1 MEFDLGIFVTF
12 FCAALSYG
20 LKKQIINLNYIIMED
35 VAPALMGLAMFATIF
50 GLVYF
55 YLSYRNKERLALI
68 ESGADADL
76 FYSKKKKKS
85 TTPFALSIGLVS
97 IGLAIGITL
106 AFIIEK
112 ILIEVENKEGHQE
125 YPQIYFAMILLFVG
139 IALVKSYQLSR
150 KYDKE
155 DNGKE
160 E

>member
-1 MEFDLGIFVTF
+1 MD
-12 FCAALSYG
+12 
-20 LKKQIINLNYIIMED
+20 D
-35 VAPALMGLAMFATIF
+35 VAPALMGLAVFATIF
-50 GLVYF
+50 GIVYF

-76 FYSKKKKKS
+76 FYSKKKKKT

-106 AFIIEK
+106 GFIIEK
-112 ILIEVENKEGHQE
+112 VLLAIEKPEGYHE
-125 YPQIYFAMILLFVG
+125 YPQVYFAMIFLFVG

-150 KYDKE
+150 KIDKE

>member
-1 MEFDLGIFVTF
+1 MGIFVTF

-20 LKKQIINLNYIIMED
+20 LKKQILNLNCIIMED
-35 VAPALMGLAMFATIF
+35 VAPALIGLAMMATIF
-50 GLVYF
+50 GIVYF

-85 TTPFALSIGLVS
+85 STPFVLSIGLVS

-106 AFIIEK
+106 GFIIEK
-112 ILIEVENKEGHQE
+112 LIIEIENADGYKE
-125 YPQIYFAMILLFVG
+125 YPQVYFAMIFLFVG

>member
-1 MEFDLGIFVTF
+1 MNDI
-12 FCAALSYG
+12 
-20 LKKQIINLNYIIMED
+20 
-35 VAPALMGLAMFATIF
+35 APALMGLSIMATIF
-50 GLVYF
+50 GILYF

-76 FYSKKKKKS
+76 FYAKKKKKS

-106 AFIIEK
+106 GFIIEK
-112 ILIEVENKEGHQE
+112 ILLNMEQAEGDHE
-125 YPQIYFAMILLFVG
+125 YPQVYFAMIFLFVG

-150 KYDKE
+150 KYEKE

>member
-1 MEFDLGIFVTF
+1 MD
-12 FCAALSYG
+12 
-20 LKKQIINLNYIIMED
+20 D
-35 VAPALMGLAMFATIF
+35 VAPALMGLAVFATIF
-50 GLVYF
+50 GIVYF

-97 IGLAIGITL
+97 IGLSIGIAL
-106 AFIIEK
+106 GFIIEK
-112 ILIEVENKEGHQE
+112 VFIEIENREGNHE
-125 YPQIYFAMILLFVG
+125 YPQIYFAMIFLFVG

>member
-1 MEFDLGIFVTF
+1 
-12 FCAALSYG
+12 
-20 LKKQIINLNYIIMED
+20 
-35 VAPALMGLAMFATIF
+35 
-50 GLVYF
+50 
-55 YLSYRNKERLALI
+55 LI

-76 FYSKKKKKS
+76 FYSKKKS

-97 IGLAIGITL
+97 IGLSIGITL

-112 ILIEVENKEGHQE
+112 VLIEVENAEGHHE
-125 YPQIYFAMILLFVG
+125 YPQIYFAMIFLFVG

>member
-1 MEFDLGIFVTF
+1 
-12 FCAALSYG
+12 
-20 LKKQIINLNYIIMED
+20 MED
-35 VAPALMGLAMFATIF
+35 VAGALIGLAMMATIF
-50 GLVYF
+50 GIVYF

-85 TTPFALSIGLVS
+85 STPFVLSIGLVS

-106 AFIIEK
+106 GFIIEK
-112 ILIEVENKEGHQE
+112 LIIEIENADGYKE
-125 YPQIYFAMILLFVG
+125 YPQVYFAMIFLFVG

>member
-1 MEFDLGIFVTF
+1 MDDI
-12 FCAALSYG
+12 
-20 LKKQIINLNYIIMED
+20 
-35 VAPALMGLAMFATIF
+35 APALMGLAIFATIF
-50 GLVYF
+50 GIVYF

-97 IGLAIGITL
+97 IGLAVGITL
-106 AFIIEK
+106 GFIIEK
-112 ILIEVENKEGHQE
+112 VLLAIEKREGCHE
-125 YPQIYFAMILLFVG
+125 YPQVYFAMIFLFVG

-150 KYDKE
+150 KIDKE

>member
-1 MEFDLGIFVTF
+1 MDDI
-12 FCAALSYG
+12 
-20 LKKQIINLNYIIMED
+20 
-35 VAPALMGLAMFATIF
+35 APALMGLAILATIF
-50 GLVYF
+50 GIVYF

-85 TTPFALSIGLVS
+85 TTPFTLSLGLVS
-97 IGLAIGITL
+97 IGLAAGITL
-106 AFIIEK
+106 GFVIERVLGAFDHI
-112 ILIEVENKEGHQE
+112 EGHE
-125 YPQIYFAMILLFVG
+125 ADYPQAYFAMIFLFVG

-150 KYDKE
+150 KLEKE

>member
-1 MEFDLGIFVTF
+1 MDDI
-12 FCAALSYG
+12 
-20 LKKQIINLNYIIMED
+20 
-35 VAPALMGLAMFATIF
+35 APALMGLAIFATIF

-97 IGLAIGITL
+97 IGLSIGIAL
-106 AFIIEK
+106 GFIIEK
-112 ILIEVENKEGHQE
+112 VFIEIENREGNHE
-125 YPQIYFAMILLFVG
+125 YPQIYFAMIFLFVG

>member
-1 MEFDLGIFVTF
+1 MNDI
-12 FCAALSYG
+12 
-20 LKKQIINLNYIIMED
+20 
-35 VAPALMGLAMFATIF
+35 APALMGIAIFATIF
-50 GLVYF
+50 GIVYF

-97 IGLAIGITL
+97 IGLSMGIAL
-106 AFIIEK
+106 GFIIEK
-112 ILIEVENKEGHQE
+112 VVIEIENREGNHE
-125 YPQIYFAMILLFVG
+125 YPQIYFAMIFLFVG

>member
-1 MEFDLGIFVTF
+1 
-12 FCAALSYG
+12 
-20 LKKQIINLNYIIMED
+20 MED
-35 VAPALMGLAMFATIF
+35 VAPALIGLAMMATIF
-50 GLVYF
+50 GIVYF

-85 TTPFALSIGLVS
+85 STPFVLSIGLVS

-106 AFIIEK
+106 GFIIEK
-112 ILIEVENKEGHQE
+112 LIIEVENADGYKE
-125 YPQIYFAMILLFVG
+125 YPQVYFAMIFLFVG

>member
-1 MEFDLGIFVTF
+1 
-12 FCAALSYG
+12 
-20 LKKQIINLNYIIMED
+20 MED
-35 VAPALMGLAMFATIF
+35 VAPALIGLAMMATIF
-50 GLVYF
+50 GIVYF

-85 TTPFALSIGLVS
+85 STPFVLSIGLVS

-106 AFIIEK
+106 GFIIEK
-112 ILIEVENKEGHQE
+112 LIIEIENADGYKE
-125 YPQIYFAMILLFVG
+125 YPQVYFAMIFLFVG

>member
-1 MEFDLGIFVTF
+1 MD
-12 FCAALSYG
+12 
-20 LKKQIINLNYIIMED
+20 D
-35 VAPALMGLAMFATIF
+35 VAPALMGLAVFATIF
-50 GLVYF
+50 GIVYF

-97 IGLAIGITL
+97 IGLAVGITL
-106 AFIIEK
+106 GFIIEK
-112 ILIEVENKEGHQE
+112 VLLAIEKPEGYHE
-125 YPQIYFAMILLFVG
+125 YPQVYFAMIFLFVG

-150 KYDKE
+150 KIDKE